1 MNSGRQIKS
10 RIGFYSLRY
19 TVILK
24 LTTKVVIIKDKFVS
38 INRKLLEQ
46 QRTGIILLIITSSY
60 KMSKYFGFWFGVF
73 FLPPLAFV
81 SVIYHCRNVR

>member
-1 MNSGRQIKS
+1 MISGRQIKS
-10 RIGFYSLRY
+10 RIGFYSLKY

-46 QRTGIILLIITSSY
+46 QRTGTILFIITSLH
-60 KMSKYFGFWFGVF
+60 KMSKYFGFWFWVF
-73 FLPPLAFV
+73 FYL
-81 SVIYHCRNVR
+81 H